1 MSNPHAWRLSDLS
14 LVPSNGLTVMSTF
27 CCGGGSSMG
36 YKRAGYKVVAACDI
50 DPEMAYHYKLNINPP
65 LFYLCPIKDLVSMDL
80 PDHLYD
86 LDILDGS
93 PPCSS
98 FSTAGLR
105 EKTWGKKKHFREGQ
119 SEQVLDDLF
128 FDFLDLVEKLKP
140 KAAIA
145 ENVKGMILGKAK
157 GYCRLIMKR
166 FRAIGY
172 NAQLF
177 LLNSAN
183 CGVPQAR
190 ERVFFCALRNDLPFQ
205 KLEIKPSFQIVTAG
219 EAICDLNMEHKKK
232 ETEPRRMDLK
242 WWHLTKPGENYSV
255 PYKRITGKDGMW
267 SHRKF
272 KQNAPAYTIIASEG
286 FTHWNQCRRFSFL
299 EIKRFGSFPDDYK
312 AKTPEIGKYM
322 VGMSVPPKMTE
333 FVARSVAE
341 QWLSFA
347 QSGNTNLDQSGK

>member
-1 MSNPHAWRLSDLS
+1 
-14 LVPSNGLTVMSTF
+14 
-27 CCGGGSSMG
+27 MG

-65 LFYLCPIKDLVSMDL
+65 LFYLCPVKDLVSMDL

-98 FSTAGLR
+98 FSMAGSR
-105 EKTWGKKKHFREGQ
+105 EKTWGKQKHFREGQ
-119 SEQVLDDLF
+119 SKQVLDDLF

-140 KAAIA
+140 KAVIA

-157 GYCRLIMKR
+157 GYCRLVMKR
-166 FRAIGY
+166 FKEIGY

-183 CGVPQAR
+183 CGVAQKR
-190 ERVFFCALRNDLPFQ
+190 ERVFFCALRNDLKYK
-205 KLEIKPSFQIVTAG
+205 KLELNPSINWVTAG
-219 EAICDLNMEHKKK
+219 EAVFDLKNEHQKP
-232 ETEPRRMDLK
+232 ETKPGPIDLK
-242 WWHLTKPGENYSV
+242 WWHLTKPGERYLE
-255 PYKRITGKDGMW
+255 PFARITGKQKLW
-267 SHRKF
+267 SNRKF
-272 KQNAPAYTIIASEG
+272 KENAPAYTITATEG
-286 FTHWNQCRRFSFL
+286 FTHWSECRRFSFL

-312 AKTPEIGKYM
+312 AKTPQIGKYM
-322 VGMSVPPKMTE
+322 VGMSVPPMMTE
-333 FVARSVAE
+333 FVARNVAE
-341 QWLSFA
+341 QWLLFA